1 MKRKNTRQISVGKV
15 LIGGNAPISVQS
27 MTNTI
32 TKDVISTTNQIKEL
46 ERSGCDIIRF
56 AVNDLEDAKAIKSI
70 KEKINIPTIADIQYD
85 YKLAINSAINGIDC
99 IRLNPGNIG
108 VKWKIEEVVKYC
120 KEYNIPIRIGVNSGS
135 VKKEFLEKYNGVNE
149 NSIVYSALEEIEILE
164 SLGFYDIKV
173 SLKASDVNLS
183 ISSYEKFS
191 SISNYPLHLG
201 ITEAGPNFSGS
212 IKSAVGIGSLLSKG
226 IGDTIR
232 VSLTDSP
239 IEEIRVGREIL
250 KSLGLLKDG
259 VDIISCPTCSR
270 TKINLIDIVNKAQ
283 SRLEKIDKNLKVA
296 LMGCAVNGPGEAKEA
311 DIGIAG
317 GDGLGIIFKKGKI
330 IKTVNEEDL
339 LEELF
344 IEIEKF

>member
-46 ERSGCDIIRF
+46 EKSGCDIIRF
-56 AVNDLEDAKAIKSI
+56 AVNDLEDAKAIRSI

-99 IRLNPGNIG
+99 IRINPGNIG
-108 VKWKIEEVVKYC
+108 VKWKIQEVVKYC

-135 VKKEFLEKYNGVNE
+135 VKKEFLEKYKGVNE

-330 IKTVNEEDL
+330 IKTVKEEDL